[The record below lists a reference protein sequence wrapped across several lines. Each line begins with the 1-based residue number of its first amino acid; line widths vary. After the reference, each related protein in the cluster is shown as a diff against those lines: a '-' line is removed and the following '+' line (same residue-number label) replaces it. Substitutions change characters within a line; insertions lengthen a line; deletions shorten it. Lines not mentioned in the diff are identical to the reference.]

1 MRCHIGAVFLASC
14 NVKIEHFQRVEMIGG
29 NQTAK
34 QGNARCQ
41 TVPFGDSIVP
51 KGAFF
56 EELKGQEGGKL
67 NKAKLSV

>member
-1 MRCHIGAVFLASC
+1 
-14 NVKIEHFQRVEMIGG
+14 MIGG

-41 TVPFGDSIVP
+41 TVPFGNSKVP

-56 EELKGQEGGKL
+56 ERLKCQGGEKL
-67 NKAKLSV
+67 NEAKLIG